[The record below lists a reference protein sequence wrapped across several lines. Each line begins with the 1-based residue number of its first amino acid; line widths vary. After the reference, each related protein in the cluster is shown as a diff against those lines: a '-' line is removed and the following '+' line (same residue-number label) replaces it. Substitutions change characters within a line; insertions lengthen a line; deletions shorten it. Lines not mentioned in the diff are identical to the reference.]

1 MINVRFE
8 NIRIEESPRLISL
21 WIGTFVW
28 TRDEERGHIQAV
40 TFKDICAVADP
51 LRIELNDFDEAHAV
65 SDVVFQ
71 DVRVNGRRLNREDVK
86 ANTFVRNVSIS
97 P

>member
-1 MINVRFE
+1 
-8 NIRIEESPRLISL
+8 LISL

-28 TRDEERGHIQAV
+28 TRDQERGHIQSV
-40 TFKDICAVADP
+40 TFRDIIAVADP
-51 LRIELNDFDEAHAV
+51 LRIELKGFDKTHVV

-71 DVRVNGRRLNREDVK
+71 NVRVNGSKLTESDVK
-86 ANTFVRNVSIS
+86 ANAFVRNVSIG